1 MTTLQ
6 TISLG
11 NAPDGSGG
19 DTVRSANAKVNANTA
34 ILDACVALGYQ
45 IVSANK
51 TLAATDAGARF
62 GLVFQAAGGIVVLP
76 QANSVRQNGIL
87 HFFNIGTQAV
97 NIGFQGSDGA
107 QITKVNAGDW
117 VQYAS
122 DGNAYWHV
130 VARGRLTLDEVI
142 GGALTTVGAI
152 TSGGLLTAPNILAT
166 TIDASGSG
174 GQLRAVQGGYGA
186 ILRNDGFAVYLMST
200 DKNNATGSFN
210 ALRPFWWNLVSGQVT
225 IAGDGAKTTI
235 GGSLTVNGQ
244 ILAPEG
250 TVQAPGISFQNDGSP
265 DTGLFHIGDGVF
277 GMSCNTTEV
286 VRYSPTGASFSAR
299 PSFAGKT
306 PWDTGNLANPMTTD
320 TAQTVS
326 GKKTFTQGQE
336 IDAVGGGTN
345 AAATLY
351 LNGLTGYSY
360 LGFSG
365 FSNTVGVQLRPG
377 SNTSASEIQAVN
389 YNASA
394 FATVTGAAFN
404 QGSDAAFKDD
414 VRTLSGVMERLRGKR
429 AVSYVLK
436 SSPDMGRQIG
446 VIAQEWLDFPELLAE
461 GPSIDESGAFI
472 ERGDSEGNS
481 VGKPT
486 GRPSLAYRYTN
497 AMAVLLAGLLETDAA
512 LGEALKRIEVLEGRK

>member
-6 TISLG
+6 QINLG
-11 NAPDGSGG
+11 AIPDGAGG
-19 DTVRSANAKVNANTA
+19 DTNRIANARTNVNMAV
-34 ILDACVALGYQ
+34 LDACVALGYQ

-51 TLAATDAGARF
+51 TLAATDAGSRF
-62 GLVFQAAGGIVVLP
+62 GLVFQAASGIVVLP
-76 QANSVRQNGIL
+76 LANSVRQNGIV

-130 VARGRLTLDEVI
+130 VARGRLTLDEVF

-174 GQLRAVQGGYGA
+174 GQLRAIQGGYGA

-235 GGSLTVNGQ
+235 GGALTVNGQ

-265 DTGLFHIGDGVF
+265 DTGLFHIGDGVI
-277 GMSCNTTEV
+277 GISCNTTEV
-286 VRYSPTGASFSAR
+286 VRYSPSGATFSAR
-299 PSFAGKT
+299 PTFAGKT
-306 PWDTGNLANPMTTD
+306 PWDSGNFNPANYAALNGPNNFSQRPTFAGSVAWDVANLPRPAQSQDTHTYAFAWNGANVYAYVDGTQVGALAFTSDYRIKTD
-320 TAQTVS
+320 IQAFDGSAAEVVKSLRPVTYRMADVAPFQAS
-326 GKKTFTQGQE
+326 
-336 IDAVGGGTN
+336 DAVE
-345 AAATLY
+345 
-351 LNGLTGYSY
+351 
-360 LGFSG
+360 LGFIAHELQAAIPSAVAG
-365 FSNTVGVQLRPG
+365 EKDGV
-377 SNTSASEIQAVN
+377 
-389 YNASA
+389 
-394 FATVTGAAFN
+394 
-404 QGSDAAFKDD
+404 DAD
-414 VRTLSGVMERLRGKR
+414 
-429 AVSYVLK
+429 
-436 SSPDMGRQIG
+436 
-446 VIAQEWLDFPELLAE
+446 
-461 GPSIDESGAFI
+461 
-472 ERGDSEGNS
+472 
-481 VGKPT
+481 
-486 GRPSLAYRYTN
+486 GRPAFQSLRWPPVV
-497 AMAVLLAGLLETDAA
+497 AMLTKA
-512 LGEALKRIEVLEGRK
+512 LQEALERIEALEARQK